1 VKQNTHQQTTE
12 NLWLGLMIGNSRLH
26 WALFVDNTLNSTWD
40 TEHLSTSDIQQLA
53 KTNTLPV
60 SPSSTRPIFLSPN
73 LPITLVL
80 ASVVPTQTK
89 LWQTYPNVRLITLNH
104 IPIKGMYPT
113 LGIDRALALYGAG
126 QTYGF
131 PVLVIDVGTA
141 LTFTGV
147 DHQQRLIGGALLPG
161 LSLQFNSLGRNT
173 GQLPLLKTSSITS
186 LPPRFAMNTKEAIK
200 SGVIYTLLAGTK
212 DFIESWLSLFPDSK
226 IAITGGD
233 CNLLRGYLQNYDPE
247 IATKLIAEKNLIFL
261 GMGKILFGNG

>member
-1 VKQNTHQQTTE
+1 
-12 NLWLGLMIGNSRLH
+12 MIGNSRLH

-40 TEHLSTSDIQQLA
+40 TEHLSASDMQQLA
-53 KTNTLPV
+53 KTNTLPL
-60 SPSSTRPIFLSPN
+60 SPSSTRPIFLSSN
-73 LPITLVL
+73 FPITLVL

-104 IPIKGMYPT
+104 IPIQGMYPT

-126 QTYGF
+126 KTYGF
-131 PVLVIDVGTA
+131 PILVIDVGTA

-147 DHQQRLIGGALLPG
+147 DHQQRLIGGAILPG

-173 GQLPLLKTSSITS
+173 GQLPLLKTNSITS
-186 LPPRFAMNTKEAIK
+186 LPPRFALNTKEAIQ
-200 SGVIYTLLAGTK
+200 SGVIHTLLAGTK

-233 CNLLRGYLQNYDPE
+233 SNLLKSYFQSYDPE
-247 IATKLIAEKNLIFL
+247 ISAQLISEKNLIFL
-261 GMGKILFGNG
+261 GMEKILFGNSE